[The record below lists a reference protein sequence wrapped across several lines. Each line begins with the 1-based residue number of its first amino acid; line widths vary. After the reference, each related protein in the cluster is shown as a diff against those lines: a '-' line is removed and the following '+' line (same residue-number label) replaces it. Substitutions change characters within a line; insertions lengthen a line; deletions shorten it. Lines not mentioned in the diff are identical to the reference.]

1 MIQRFFRFFLHLIF
15 PKLCY
20 GCRQP
25 GEFLCRGC
33 LETLKVVKVTGR
45 CPHCYSIL
53 AVGETRTCRHCLPS
67 FSRKTFCLY
76 VPSTKVLALYSQACL
91 GKVPAIRFFTQV
103 IKRQWELH
111 QIRPKAIFYLISKIP
126 KDMAKQLSTETNIP
140 YRGILPLERE
150 FRRLKTYVNVGA
162 ICILSDYPLPRAWQD
177 TIERCAPQ
185 PAILMSLFLSETLC

>member
-1 MIQRFFRFFLHLIF
+1 MIQRFFNFFLRLIF

-25 GEFLCRGC
+25 GEFLCQGC
-33 LETLKVVKVTGR
+33 LETLKVEKVAGR

-53 AVGETRTCRHCLPS
+53 GVDETLTCRHCLPS

-91 GKVPAIRFFTQV
+91 GKAPAINFFTNV

-111 QIRPKAIFYLISKIP
+111 QILPKAIFYLISKIP
-126 KDMAKQLSTETNIP
+126 KDFAKQLSKETRIP

-150 FRRLKTYVNVGA
+150 LRRLKKHVNVGA
-162 ICILSDYPLPRAWQD
+162 ICILSDYPLPREWQD
-177 TIERCAPQ
+177 TIERYAPQ
-185 PAILMSLFLSETLC
+185 PAILISLFLSETLC

>member
-1 MIQRFFRFFLHLIF
+1 MSSL
-15 PKLCY
+15 
-20 GCRQP
+20 
-25 GEFLCRGC
+25 
-33 LETLKVVKVTGR
+33 
-45 CPHCYSIL
+45 
-53 AVGETRTCRHCLPS
+53 
-67 FSRKTFCLY
+67 
-76 VPSTKVLALYSQACL
+76 LAL
-91 GKVPAIRFFTQV
+91 FFSENFLSLCSFDKSTRSV
-103 IKRQWELH
+103 FSSLPREGASYTFFYTGIERQWELH